1 MPLTSGLWLAGGMAA
16 ARACT
21 RATTLAAGCHV
32 FPSGAAL
39 GPILAAL
46 CIPSSW
52 TLCAHPPC
60 SEQSARGAAW
70 LCSGCSTQPKPSSA
84 TLRRGFT
91 HTPFPQCRSWAAARL
106 WGSQGLCPQQ
116 LCCKQPSFSPTTKSI
131 KLQTVKKKK
140 KVVINGQ
147 MSPVDPRRSP
157 QCCVRGCNPPL
168 NWLLLPSQAL

>member
-1 MPLTSGLWLAGGMAA
+1 M

-21 RATTLAAGCHV
+21 GAIILAAGCCV

-52 TLCAHPPC
+52 ALCAHQPC
-60 SEQSARGAAW
+60 SEQSAHGAVW

-84 TLRRGFT
+84 TLGRGFT
-91 HTPFPQCRSWAAARL
+91 HAPFPQCRSWAAARL
-106 WGSQGLCPQQ
+106 WGSRGLCPQQ
-116 LCCKQPSFSPTTKSI
+116 LCCKQLSFFPTAKSI

-140 KVVINGQ
+140 KKKVVVNGQ
-147 MSPVDPRRSP
+147 MSPVDPLRSP

-168 NWLLLPSQAL
+168 NWCLLPDRKSVV